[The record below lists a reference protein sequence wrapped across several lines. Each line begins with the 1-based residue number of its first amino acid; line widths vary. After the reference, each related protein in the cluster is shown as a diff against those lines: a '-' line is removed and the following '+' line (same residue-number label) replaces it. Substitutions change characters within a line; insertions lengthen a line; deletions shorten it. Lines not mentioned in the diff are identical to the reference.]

1 MMKFL
6 KRAAPEDADASS
18 AKAPKTAEEEAP
30 PELAMLEHL
39 DADSPW
45 RQVLRREFS
54 AYGAVTSARVM
65 TDGDKSKG
73 FGFVCF
79 ATPQEATKAVTEVRS
94 ELFFNISIVQHP
106 SLR

>member
-1 MMKFL
+1 MCIRDSLYVKN
-6 KRAAPEDADASS
+6 
-18 AKAPKTAEEEAP
+18 
-30 PELAMLEHL
+30 L
-39 DADSPW
+39 DDTVDDE
-45 RQVLRREFS
+45 VLRREFS

-94 ELFFNISIVQHP
+94 ELLFNISIVQHP